1 MDYLGRYNNKTVAEF
16 LVNDV
21 HPQMD
26 SKYSW
31 RNDQDVKDA
40 KDLQYFFQELK
51 LAASMHRDGKI
62 INNLA
67 LKQVLDTLEEMKTAE
82 RWNYD
87 VGNLF
92 RRSGGIVFER
102 ELSDVIIAVA
112 STVTNDDINMAA
124 ARKQINVGGE
134 KGNVMDENFSAL
146 ISQQIL
152 TATGVKME
160 KKIKLESGEEKK
172 LHYLADVEGKI
183 DVDGSN
189 YSVNI
194 KLNPDATLLKY
205 YKLLSQATFSAKN
218 YDSLT
223 WDKKMEM
230 LVETNHTKI
239 KIGDSNIV
247 RSVYGSL
254 NSLGLWDND
263 TIMSAIYA
271 GYWAITKYKRK
282 IVSNHFFHLRYI
294 YELTGAGIIYK
305 GNPNNKEVR
314 FLIYNDPHGNIYVKS
329 TAEILV
335 DVLNNKPAFTGNPLK
350 DIYIRKEF
358 FKV

>member
-1 MDYLGRYNNKTVAEF
+1 MDYLGKYNNKTVAEF

-26 SKYSW
+26 SKYSLK
-31 RNDQDVKDA
+31 NDQDVQDA

-51 LAASMHRDGKI
+51 LAAAKHRDGNFVESSAMRQI
-62 INNLA
+62 
-67 LKQVLDTLEEMKTAE
+67 LERLEQIKTAE
-82 RWNYD
+82 RSNYLAD
-87 VGNLF
+87 KLF
-92 RRSGGIVFER
+92 TRSGGIVFER

-112 STVTNDDINMAA
+112 TSVSNDPVNVKEF
-124 ARKQINVGGE
+124 RKQINIGGE

-160 KKIKLESGEEKK
+160 KKIQLDSGEVKK

-189 YSVNI
+189 YTVNI
-194 KLNPDATLLKY
+194 TLDPDNILVKY
-205 YKLLSQATFSAKN
+205 YQLLSQATFSAKN
-218 YDSLT
+218 YDSMT
-223 WDKKMEM
+223 WDKKLEM
-230 LVETNHTKI
+230 FVETNHAKI
-239 KIGDSNIV
+239 KIGDSNVV
-247 RSVYGSL
+247 RSVYGAL

-294 YELTGAGIIYK
+294 YELTGAGIMYK
-305 GNPNNKEVR
+305 GNPNSKEVR

-358 FKV
+358 FKA